1 MKLEITKLPYLD
13 NSSTLLNKLQPKG
26 GLVALES
33 SLANHENGRWSI
45 ISAEPADT
53 VVTFGKVNNQE
64 LTNELSCLFNKIPA
78 NDSDLPFTGG
88 IIGHAS
94 YDLGITS
101 NKAAVQSTHSSLPT
115 LIAGLYTWAFL
126 IDHLKNCTIFVYLT
140 ELSKTSKEDLILLFH
155 KAKDLPQTATQFEI
169 KEPFQP
175 TWTKK
180 KYQEN
185 IQSIHSYINAG
196 DVYQVNLAQSFSS
209 QYTGNP
215 IYGYEKLKKFAS
227 VPFASFFNY
236 KQFCFASASPEL
248 FISTDRG
255 AVTTKPI
262 KGTLPRKTSTQE
274 DKLQANQLKNSKKDQ
289 AENLMIVDLLRND
302 ISKNATNVKVPSLF
316 NVETFET
323 VHHLVS
329 TVTASLPNTISP
341 LKLFLD
347 AFPGGSITGAPK
359 KRAMEVI
366 NELEATPRGFYC
378 GSAFYHSANDKF
390 NSNILIRSFMF
401 EEGKVTCWSGG
412 GIISDSIWELE
423 LQESLDKISKLM
435 ECLNN

>member
-13 NSSTLLNKLQPKG
+13 NSSILLNKLQPKG

-33 SLANHENGRWSI
+33 SLPNHENGRWSV
-45 ISAEPADT
+45 ISAEPAET
-53 VVTFGKVNNQE
+53 VTAYGKTNNQDI
-64 LTNELSCLFNKIPA
+64 TDKLSSLFNKIPA
-78 NDSDLPFTGG
+78 NESDLPFTGG
-88 IIGHAS
+88 LIGHAS
-94 YDLGITS
+94 YDLGIAS
-101 NKAAVQSTHSSLPT
+101 NNPIAQPTPSSLPT

-126 IDHLKNCTIFVYLT
+126 IDHLTNCTVLVYLA
-140 ELSKTSKEDLILLFH
+140 ELSKTSKEDLISLFNNV
-155 KAKDLPQTATQFEI
+155 KDNS
-169 KEPFQP
+169 KETTHFTITKPFQP
-175 TWTKK
+175 AWTKK

-185 IQSIHSYINAG
+185 IKCIHNYINAG

-209 QYTGNP
+209 NYTGNP
-215 IYGYEKLKKFAS
+215 IHGYEKLKEYAG

-236 KQFCFASASPEL
+236 KQFYFASASPEL
-248 FISTDRG
+248 FIGTNQG
-255 AVTTKPI
+255 AIITKPI
-262 KGTLPRKTSTQE
+262 KGTLPRKRSIQE
-274 DKLQANQLKNSKKDQ
+274 DKQQAEQLKNSEKDQ

-329 TVTASLPNTISP
+329 TVTADLPSKTSP
-341 LKLFLD
+341 LKLFFD

-359 KRAMEVI
+359 KRAMEII
-366 NELEATPRGFYC
+366 NELEDSSRGFYC

-401 EEGKVTCWSGG
+401 KEGEVTCWSGG
-412 GIISDSIWELE
+412 GIISDSKWELE

-435 ECLNN
+435 ECLSN